1 MNHFQRKEAYHYQE
15 NAKIIRLGMSFIH
28 PRPFFPL
35 ILNEITLKGTLQ
47 WEQTF
52 EHDEGCKVKR
62 VNAI

>member
-1 MNHFQRKEAYHYQE
+1 
-15 NAKIIRLGMSFIH
+15 MSFIH

-35 ILNEITLKGTLQ
+35 ILNEITLKGTLE

-52 EHDEGCKVKR
+52 EHDEVKR

>member
-1 MNHFQRKEAYHYQE
+1 
-15 NAKIIRLGMSFIH
+15 MSFIH

-35 ILNEITLKGTLQ
+35 ILNEITLKGTLE